1 VTAGSDGT
9 ARIYPCRLC
18 KASFDR
24 LLALADERTTRE
36 LSAEERAGYLPE

>member
-9 ARIYPCRLC
+9 ARIYPCRRLC

-24 LLALADERTTRE
+24 LLE